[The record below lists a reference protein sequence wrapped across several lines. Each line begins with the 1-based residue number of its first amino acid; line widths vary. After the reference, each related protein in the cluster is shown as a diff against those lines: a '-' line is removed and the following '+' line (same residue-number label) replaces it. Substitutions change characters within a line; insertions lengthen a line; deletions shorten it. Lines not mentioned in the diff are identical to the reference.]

1 MLRTTVS
8 LPEPTLKQWRV
19 EAFRRGMTL
28 GEIILDKA
36 GVGKLPRTSVE
47 EEINADFA
55 RFDRIA
61 KHAKKFDAVAAVRED
76 RDRNDY

>member
-1 MLRTTVS
+1 VS